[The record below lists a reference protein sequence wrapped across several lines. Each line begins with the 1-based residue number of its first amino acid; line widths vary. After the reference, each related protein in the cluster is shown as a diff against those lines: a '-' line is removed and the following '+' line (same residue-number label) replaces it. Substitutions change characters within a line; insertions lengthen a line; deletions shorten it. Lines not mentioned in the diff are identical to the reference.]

1 MTRFSLTLP
10 QHQARLVV
18 LAVAYHLAR
27 HRAAMGRGRSQCLP

>member
-10 QHQARLVV
+10 QHEARLVA

-27 HRAAMGRGRSQCLP
+27 HARREKVPAGD